1 MSTSVRLRAC
11 LPLLAVLVLGL
22 GACGS
27 QTSDSAAPDAS
38 GSLSSSPSATGTP
51 TGSASPSASAPA
63 GTPDCSAVW
72 KDGTTIPR
80 AYRGCADAH
89 GGYVRKDGLACS
101 SGQTIIR
108 FADRFYGVA
117 GGTVHHTAT
126 ALLSDRGYRAA
137 VLRCRA

>member
-1 MSTSVRLRAC
+1 MSTSARLRAC
-11 LPLLAVLVLGL
+11 LPLVAALALGL

-27 QTSDSAAPDAS
+27 QDSAAPDAS
-38 GSLSSSPSATGTP
+38 GSLSSSPSATETT
-51 TGSASPSASAPA
+51 TGPASPSPSAPA
-63 GTPDCSAVW
+63 GTPDCSTVW
-72 KDGTTIPR
+72 KDGTRIPR
-80 AYRGCADAH
+80 AYRGCAADD
-89 GGYVRKDGLACS
+89 GSFVRKDGLACS